1 MLKPTVLIVVFAAIC
16 GCSNTSVD
24 SGPSYS
30 ELVITYNA
38 EMEALDR
45 LETKREKLVSEFGN
59 AIKAVEPAKT
69 DGGGASLAPGELLKK
84 AREKL
89 AEGDVDLS
97 ADPSELLD
105 QLSERS
111 GDAGEIADQL
121 LGLIGEKPAE
131 KEAEVSEPTEEELAA
146 IAAVKEKFEP
156 QIAELDKEIQAQ
168 TARVKRARD
177 ARNAAEATQAES
189 AESL

>member
-59 AIKAVEPAKT
+59 AIKAVEPAKK

-189 AESL
+189 AE